1 MKFIRREYQK
11 QITAHILK
19 HPRANIFATMG
30 SGKCLQLGTPV
41 IMADGTV
48 KNVEDVVIGDLLM
61 GPDSTPRRVLSLGRG
76 REMMY
81 KVTPVKGDSY
91 TVNESHILSLRTTTS
106 TGNKTWPDNAVFDIP
121 VREWLTLPKY
131 LTCANGLLKGWR
143 AAVEFERKEQDQLL
157 PPYLL
162 GLWLGDGNS
171 RGGAITSGNNETEI
185 RDYLVKYAET
195 NGMYIR
201 KDGITWHLT
210 RGNIGK
216 KERVFTTA
224 LREAGVLDNKHI
236 PHNYKCGDH
245 QQRAELLAGLLDSD
259 GYYSNG
265 GFDWVNKN
273 ETLTDDLCYVARSL
287 GFAAYKTATRKQC
300 VNTGVWGDYWRVSLS
315 GDFSW
320 LPFVRGRHLNIP
332 ARKSAK
338 NVLNVGIKSIEPVG
352 VDDYYGFTI
361 DGDHRFLLG
370 DFTVTHNTSAT
381 LWSLNKMFQTGMLDD
396 WNADTM
402 TGDRVLVLAPLRVA
416 SGTWPAEQVRWQFP
430 SLRVVDGTGSRQYRE
445 DVMLN
450 DDANVVCCNYDILE
464 WLVEFWGDRWPFTVI
479 VADESTKLKS
489 FRSKGGSK
497 RARAL
502 SKVAHKKIKRFIN
515 LTGTP
520 APNGLKDLWGQ
531 CWFLDAGQ
539 RLGSSYQSFTDRW
552 FVSVQEGSHHAAKS
566 YKPRS
571 GADTEIHQRIADI
584 SLTVDAAEFFG
595 CDKPVVV
602 PVVVPLPPKAR
613 KAYDQMEKELFAQL
627 EAGEVEA
634 ANAAART
641 QKCLQ
646 IASGAVYTTGDD
658 GEATKEWEAIH
669 NAKLEALDSIY
680 DELNGAPL
688 LVAYQFQHDRARILK
703 KFPEAVALAKGKKGN
718 DQIDAWNRGEI
729 PMLLVHPASAGHGLN
744 LQDGGC
750 HLAFYSMTWNYEHY
764 AQVIERIGPVRQ
776 HQAGHP
782 RPVFVYQ
789 IQAADTLDQVVQAR
803 VEGKEEVQ
811 DLLMQYCKQKRG

>member
-1 MKFIRREYQK
+1 MKFVRREYQK

-48 KNVEDVVIGDLLM
+48 KNVEDVIIGDLLM
-61 GPDSTPRRVLSLGRG
+61 GPDSTPRKVLSLGRG

-81 KVTPVKGDSY
+81 EVTPVKGDSY
-91 TVNESHILSLRTTTS
+91 TVNESHILSLRSTTS
-106 TGNKTWPDNAVFDIP
+106 TGNKTWPDNTVFDIP
-121 VREWLTLPKY
+121 VKEWLKLPKY

-143 AAVEFERKEQDQLL
+143 AAVEFERKEHNVNMT
-157 PPYLL
+157 PWML
-162 GLWLGDGNS
+162 GMWLGDGTTS
-171 RGGAITSGNNETEI
+171 GAAITSGEDESEI
-185 RDYLVKYAET
+185 REAILDFARQRNMSVS
-195 NGMYIR
+195 NN
-201 KDGITWHLT
+201 GITQ
-210 RGNIGK
+210 NISGGFY
-216 KERVFTTA
+216 RA
-224 LREAGVLDNKHI
+224 LKDVGVLNNKHI
-236 PHNYKCGDH
+236 PHNYKCGDR

-300 VNTGVWGDYWRVSLS
+300 VNTGAWGDYWRVSLS

-332 ARKSAK
+332 ARKIAK

-416 SGTWPAEQVRWQFP
+416 SGTWPKEQTQWQFP
-430 SLRVVDGTGSRQYRE
+430 ALRVVDGTGSRQYRE

-502 SKVAHKKIKRFIN
+502 GKVAHKKIKRFIN

-552 FVSVQEGSHHAAKS
+552 FVSIQEGSHHAAKS
-566 YKPRS
+566 YKPRG

-602 PVVVPLPPKAR
+602 PVVVPLPAKAR

-703 KFPEAVALAKGKKGN
+703 KFPEAVALAKGKRGN

-729 PMLLVHPASAGHGLN
+729 PMLLVHPASAGHGVN

-750 HLAFYSMTWNYEHY
+750 HMAFFSMTWSYEQY

-776 HQAGHP
+776 FQSGHP
-782 RPVFVYQ
+782 RTVFVYQ

-803 VEGKEEVQ
+803 LEGKADVQ
-811 DLLMQYCKQKRG
+811 DLLMEYCKIKKGTK

>member
-1 MKFIRREYQK
+1 MKFERREYQK
-11 QITAHILK
+11 AITAHILK
-19 HPRANIFATMG
+19 HPRVNIFATMG
-30 SGKCLQLGTPV
+30 SGK
-41 IMADGTV
+41 
-48 KNVEDVVIGDLLM
+48 
-61 GPDSTPRRVLSLGRG
+61 
-76 REMMY
+76 
-81 KVTPVKGDSY
+81 
-91 TVNESHILSLRTTTS
+91 
-106 TGNKTWPDNAVFDIP
+106 
-121 VREWLTLPKY
+121 
-131 LTCANGLLKGWR
+131 
-143 AAVEFERKEQDQLL
+143 
-157 PPYLL
+157 
-162 GLWLGDGNS
+162 
-171 RGGAITSGNNETEI
+171 
-185 RDYLVKYAET
+185 
-195 NGMYIR
+195 
-201 KDGITWHLT
+201 
-210 RGNIGK
+210 
-216 KERVFTTA
+216 
-224 LREAGVLDNKHI
+224 
-236 PHNYKCGDH
+236 
-245 QQRAELLAGLLDSD
+245 
-259 GYYSNG
+259 
-265 GFDWVNKN
+265 
-273 ETLTDDLCYVARSL
+273 
-287 GFAAYKTATRKQC
+287 
-300 VNTGVWGDYWRVSLS
+300 
-315 GDFSW
+315 
-320 LPFVRGRHLNIP
+320 
-332 ARKSAK
+332 
-338 NVLNVGIKSIEPVG
+338 
-352 VDDYYGFTI
+352 
-361 DGDHRFLLG
+361 
-370 DFTVTHNTSAT
+370 TSAT
-381 LWSLNKMFQTGMLDD
+381 LWSLNKMFQTGILDD

-416 SGTWPAEQVRWQFP
+416 SGTWPKEQTQWQFP
-430 SLRVVDGTGSRQYRE
+430 ALRVVDGTGSRQYRE

-552 FVSVQEGSHHAAKS
+552 FVSIQEGTHHAAKS

-584 SLTVDAAEFFG
+584 SLTVDAAEYFG

-703 KFPEAVALAKGKKGN
+703 KFPDAVALAKGKKGN
-718 DQIDAWNRGEI
+718 DQIDAWNRGDI

-803 VEGKEEVQ
+803 LEGKADVQ
-811 DLLMQYCKQKRG
+811 DLLMEYCKQKRG